1 MKDWETDGS
10 LLQTYDVV
18 DFLKLDIP
26 PRRRLLAPWL
36 ESASLNM
43 VYAKRGVGK
52 THFAM
57 HLAHALAT
65 GGSFLG
71 WQALEPVPVLYID
84 GEMPAAAMQDRWR
97 PIMQLGGEP
106 RAGMLRILPRD
117 AQDLSDIP
125 NMASSA
131 GLDEVSKVFGD
142 AKLVILDNVSSLAY
156 GVKENEADGWDP
168 IAQWAIQQRA
178 KGRSLLLVH
187 HAGKNGGQRGTSKRE
202 DLMDVV
208 IKLQHPESYRPEDGA
223 RFEVHFDKARSLYG
237 PDVAPFEAQL
247 LADGNWKIGSAGGVD
262 ARMRELQAQGL
273 SMRQIADEIGCNAST
288 VSRRLRE
295 A

>member
-1 MKDWETDGS
+1 MNRETDGS
-10 LLQTYDVV
+10 LLQTYDALE
-18 DFLKLDIP
+18 FQKLDVP
-26 PRRRLLAPWL
+26 PRRRLLSPWL
-36 ESASLNM
+36 LSASLNM

-71 WQALEPVPVLYID
+71 WQVQEPVPVLYID
-84 GEMPAAAMQDRWR
+84 GEMPASAFQDRLK

-106 RAGMLRILPRD
+106 RPGMLRILSRD
-117 AQDLSDIP
+117 VQRLSDIP
-125 NMASSA
+125 NLATRA
-131 GLDEVSKVFGD
+131 GLDEVSTVFGE
-142 AKLVILDNVSSLAY
+142 AKAIILDNISSLAY
-156 GVKENEADGWDP
+156 GIKENEAEGWDP
-168 IAQWAIQQRA
+168 IAQWGIQERA
-178 KGRSLLLVH
+178 KGRSLLLIH

-208 IKLQHPESYRPEDGA
+208 IKLEHPDDYRAEDGA
-223 RFEVHFDKARSLYG
+223 RFGVHFDKARSLYG
-237 PDVAPFEAQL
+237 ADVEPFEAQL
-247 LADGNWKIGSAGGVD
+247 LADGSWRVGSARGAD

-273 SMRQIADEIGCNAST
+273 SMRKIAEEIGCNPST
-288 VSRRLRE
+288 VSRRLRG